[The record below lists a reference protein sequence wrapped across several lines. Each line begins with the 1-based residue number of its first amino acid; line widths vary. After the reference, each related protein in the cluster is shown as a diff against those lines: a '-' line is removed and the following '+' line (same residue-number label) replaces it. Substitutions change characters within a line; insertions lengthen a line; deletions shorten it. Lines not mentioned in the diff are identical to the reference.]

1 MLIDCHH
8 HLWKYSADQYG
19 WISDEMSVLKQD
31 FWTAELRQISSES
44 AITGFVS
51 VQARQSLSETD
62 DLLRFAETEPLVRG
76 VVGWVP
82 LAADDV
88 EKSLDRYA
96 DAKMLKGVR
105 HVVQDEPDDRFL
117 LGSDF
122 NRGVSLL
129 KDRGLVYDILIFAR
143 QLPAAVEFASQHP
156 DQVFVLDHIGKP
168 TIKKNEFDQNWE
180 VHFRELAKRENVACK
195 FSGIATEVRD
205 PSWDMETL
213 RPYWD
218 IALEAFGPKRMMY
231 ASDWPVCLLASEY
244 SRWLGVVR
252 ELASELSQ
260 DEQNDFFA
268 NNAIREY
275 QL

>member
-31 FWTAELRQISSES
+31 FWIAELRQISSDS
-44 AITGFVS
+44 SITGFVS

-62 DLLRFAETEPLVRG
+62 DLLQFAETEPLVRG

-82 LAADDV
+82 LAAVDV

-156 DQVFVLDHIGKP
+156 DQVFVLDHVAKP
-168 TIKKNEFDQNWE
+168 TIKKTEFAQNWE

-195 FSGIATEVRD
+195 FSGIATEIRD
-205 PSWDMETL
+205 PSWDIETL